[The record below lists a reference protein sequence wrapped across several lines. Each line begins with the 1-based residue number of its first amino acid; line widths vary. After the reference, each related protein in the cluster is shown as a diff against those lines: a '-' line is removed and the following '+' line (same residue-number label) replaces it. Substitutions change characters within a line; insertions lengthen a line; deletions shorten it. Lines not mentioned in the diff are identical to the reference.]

1 MNTPSSLIIRELES
15 FSTMMRYEDMS
26 EGQEE
31 GSDLRAM
38 KSPTEVTSCRSRS
51 LQLVEDHFTWIL
63 PLIGLVQSNCVSLI
77 LASDWHSLIL

>member
-1 MNTPSSLIIRELES
+1 MMNTPSSLIIRELES

-31 GSDLRAM
+31 GSDLLAM

-51 LQLVEDHFTWIL
+51 LQLVENHFTWIL
-63 PLIGLVQSNCVSLI
+63 ASEWSSPVGLRDLDTG
-77 LASDWHSLIL
+77 L